1 VTFEESAAR
10 DLLARVLARSWRFAP
25 FRKENTVLISVH
37 IIMAGNDETNEIALL
52 ALRQVGCNLP
62 EDFGGIEAFTTDTLV
77 RSLPLVYC
85 PFQCLSQ
92 RVGLTVRC

>member
-1 VTFEESAAR
+1 
-10 DLLARVLARSWRFAP
+10 
-25 FRKENTVLISVH
+25 
-37 IIMAGNDETNEIALL
+37 MAGNDETNEIALL